1 MKGRI
6 RIFSFRIVLVS
17 IEIGAIACPP
27 VMIVSV
33 CA

>member
-6 RIFSFRIVLVS
+6 LIFSFRIVLVS
-17 IEIGAIACPP
+17 IAIGAIACSLL
-27 VMIVSV
+27 IIISV